1 MQRTHPEMPVVI
13 PGAQKSCVIIADSVV
28 QSDNFFDINQTI
40 FCRVPER
47 ELRGPGNL
55 LKSGIAGGRAGLKRN
70 PGSEAFEYI
79 FSIN

>member
-13 PGAQKSCVIIADSVV
+13 PGAQKSCVIIADSAV

-47 ELRGPGNL
+47 ELRGPGNHL
-55 LKSGIAGGRAGLKRN
+55 PGEITGGSGGIIVGFR
-70 PGSEAFEYI
+70 F
-79 FSIN
+79 